1 MSVVGEKSKHLFKQ
15 DMKRLA
21 LLMGLLVGGWQSI
34 AQSFELAETAET
46 YQVSPNQMVRIPI
59 RLKNT
64 SEKTQFYVIRVIK
77 SDWGDT
83 QKGYFC
89 LGATCSDA
97 NQEEITKKLEPGET
111 AVDLHY
117 TFESGIQAMQ
127 SGIKIEVFP
136 KSAPSEVAERAST
149 LVVEEK
155 PGRSF
160 VFQSREITIHDVYP
174 NPVQDQAFIDYKLH
188 TETVKA
194 KIVVHNVLGKAMGDY
209 ELAFDDTRVK
219 IQADDLVPG
228 IYFYTVYLNNNGIL
242 TRKLIVR
249 K

>member
-1 MSVVGEKSKHLFKQ
+1 MKQ
-15 DMKRLA
+15 LA
-21 LLMGLLVGGWQSI
+21 LLLGLLVGGWQSI
-34 AQSFELAETAET
+34 AQSFEVAETAET
-46 YQVSPNQMVRIPI
+46 YQVSPNQMLRIPI

-64 SEKTQFYVIRVIK
+64 SEKTHFYVVRVIK

-89 LGATCSDA
+89 LGATCWDA
-97 NQEEITKKLEPGET
+97 NVEEITKKLEPGET
-111 AVDLHY
+111 AADLHF

-136 KSAPSEVAERAST
+136 RSAPNEVIARAST
-149 LVVEEK
+149 LLVEEK
-155 PGRSF
+155 PNRSF

-188 TETVKA
+188 TEAVKA

-209 ELAFDDTRVK
+209 ELAFEDTRVK

-228 IYFYTVYLNNNGIL
+228 IYFYTVYLSNNGIL

>member
-1 MSVVGEKSKHLFKQ
+1 
-15 DMKRLA
+15 MKRLA
-21 LLMGLLVGGWQSI
+21 LLVGLLLGGWHSI

-46 YQVSPNQMVRIPI
+46 YQVSPNQMLRIPI
-59 RLKNT
+59 RLKNI
-64 SEKTQFYVIRVIK
+64 SEKTQFYVIRVVK
-77 SDWGDT
+77 SDWGNT

-89 LGATCSDA
+89 LGATCWDA

-111 AVDLHY
+111 AADLNY
-117 TFESGIQAMQ
+117 TFESGMQAIQ
-127 SGIKIEVFP
+127 SGIRIEVFP
-136 KSAPSEVAERAST
+136 RSTPSELVERTST

-209 ELAFDDTRVK
+209 ELAFDDNRVK

>member
-1 MSVVGEKSKHLFKQ
+1 
-15 DMKRLA
+15 
-21 LLMGLLVGGWQSI
+21 
-34 AQSFELAETAET
+34 
-46 YQVSPNQMVRIPI
+46 
-59 RLKNT
+59 
-64 SEKTQFYVIRVIK
+64 
-77 SDWGDT
+77 
-83 QKGYFC
+83 
-89 LGATCSDA
+89 
-97 NQEEITKKLEPGET
+97 
-111 AVDLHY
+111 
-117 TFESGIQAMQ
+117 
-127 SGIKIEVFP
+127 
-136 KSAPSEVAERAST
+136 
-149 LVVEEK
+149 
-155 PGRSF
+155 
-160 VFQSREITIHDVYP
+160 VYP